1 MSRMSVFGMTVL
13 IGLAISCG
21 DDKPTEPAHELVG
34 TWALYAVDTLPLG
47 LLIGR
52 TYVPG
57 EFVIRF
63 NADGTCNNNVGDPTS
78 RWFTRG
84 ALLTFG
90 GIDCGFFVD
99 GDELTLTF
107 DKAQLAQ
114 FGTVVDDDV
123 ASMRWF
129 LRRR

>member
-1 MSRMSVFGMTVL
+1 MGRTAILRLAML
-13 IGLAISCG
+13 IGFVISCG
-21 DDKPTEPAHELVG
+21 EDKPTEPAHELVG
-34 TWALYAVDTLPLG
+34 TWALYAVDTLPQG
-47 LLIGR
+47 LIIGR

-63 NADGTCNNNVGDPTS
+63 NADGTCENNVGDPAS

-90 GIDCGFFVD
+90 GIDCVFFVD

-114 FGTVVDDDV
+114 FGTDVDDDV
-123 ASMRWF
+123 SSMRLF